1 MINKVNSYNMSL
13 GNRLVIYTPTYH
25 KSTGLQYRL
34 SMLIK
39 TLKENGYEVYLHVD
53 EHETLLRSLY
63 ARTAKHLLQYKY
75 IWEVIGKHIANTVL
89 KYNLDIAFLT
99 IDTTAGAI
107 PLLKSKGIKTVLLLE
122 DLTVDWLQVTNKAR
136 ERILKHLSE
145 YASQADLVVVP
156 GEQFREKVKK
166 ELGINPLVC
175 PPGLE
180 LKTTLEE
187 ALSRPLDK
195 VYILHARRIEHPME
209 AQLLELIAE
218 QIPEDRY
225 TIYALKAGKHHTRI
239 RSRRIHWYYYLSL
252 EEAVKHLKKHHV
264 GLIATPRTA
273 PTFTSYWFHLSLLQ
287 PTIMITSKPPEE
299 TENVIYVPIDE
310 FWEKP
315 LTVKEAIDK
324 IISKYLDIVKNLH
337 KTALALSRNNAHKE
351 LIKVLRQII

>member
-1 MINKVNSYNMSL
+1 MSL

-89 KYNLDIAFLT
+89 KYNPDIAFLT

-122 DLTVDWLQVTNKAR
+122 DLTTDWLQVTNKAR

-156 GEQFREKVKK
+156 GNYFKEKVRS
-166 ELGINPLVC
+166 ELGIDPVVC

-180 LKTTLEE
+180 LKITLEE

-195 VYILHARRIEHPME
+195 IFILHARRIEHPME
-209 AQLLELIAE
+209 AQLLEVIAK
-218 QIPEDRY
+218 QIPEDKY
-225 TIYALKAGKHHTRI
+225 VIYALKAGKYHTKVK
-239 RSRRIHWYYYLSL
+239 SRRIYWYYYPSL
-252 EEAVKHLKKHHV
+252 EEAVKQLKRSHI
-264 GLIATPRTA
+264 GLIVTPRAA

-287 PTIMITSKPPEE
+287 PPVIVSSKPIEE
-299 TENVIYVPIDE
+299 IESKASIHISLREEFLRNPQEIID
-310 FWEKP
+310 
-315 LTVKEAIDK
+315 LIVNIV
-324 IISKYLDIVKNLH
+324 SKYPNIVRNLYESISM
-337 KTALALSRNNAHKE
+337 LERNNAHKD
-351 LIKVLRQII
+351 LINVLRNIVTN